1 MLHLLIGRRGWRMLQ
16 QFIEGQ
22 ERMTTAADNLAA
34 AADRLTAA
42 VDKLTTDVGADLKAL
57 AAEISDPA
65 TETTM
70 QAVSDRITIQA
81 QKLEDF
87 DASLPPLAPTGTD
100 TSGGGAAGADTTGGA
115 AGGDASLA

>member
-22 ERMTTAADNLAA
+22 ERMTQATDNLAA
-34 AADRLTAA
+34 AADRLTNA
-42 VDKLTTDVGADLKAL
+42 VTKLTTDVSADLKAL

-65 TETTM
+65 TETTT
-70 QAVSDRITIQA
+70 QAIADRITAQA

-87 DASLPPLAPTGTD
+87 DASLPPQAATGADTGTA
-100 TSGGGAAGADTTGGA
+100 AAGADTS
-115 AGGDASLA
+115 GGDASLA